1 VLSSLKVFVAL
12 LAVGVSIGSPKY
24 TSAGHD
30 EDTMPRQF
38 PISLFGVRAPSIVP
52 QEHRLTDQEEASFL
66 EYAKTTK
73 AFPRYLFSGCHDRA
87 HAAFKLLPRPLK
99 PKVMKIWL
107 MSPGVYSAGFYGVIG
122 VKGADEVSKAV
133 SWGYHVALAYRDRN
147 GSLRVLDPALRPGE
161 VITERAWFELLKI
174 PPLSLWTLTQPT
186 VYQFNFTETSADA
199 VNNKVWTGAY
209 FNDDGSLNPD
219 TLPSVLA
226 RDAIGV
232 DALGN
237 LTCATLRS
245 VAREPDKLQNMLG
258 GELPAD
264 CKASAER
271 YAVEKARW
279 TKIFST
285 VN

>member
-1 VLSSLKVFVAL
+1 MLSSLKVFI
-12 LAVGVSIGSPKY
+12 AVLVLGVSIGSLRS
-24 TSAGHD
+24 TSAFHD
-30 EDTMPRQF
+30 GDTMPRQF

-52 QEHRLTDQEEASFL
+52 QEHRLTDQEEESFL
-66 EYAKTTK
+66 AYAKTTK
-73 AFPRYLFSGCHDRA
+73 EFPRYLFSGCHDRA
-87 HAAFKLLPRPLK
+87 HAAFKLLPKPLK
-99 PKVMKIWL
+99 SKVMKIWL
-107 MSPGVYSAGFYGVIG
+107 MSPGVYSAGFYGLIG
-122 VKGADEVSKAV
+122 VKGTDEVSKAV

-147 GSLRVLDPALRPGE
+147 GSLRVLDPALRSGE
-161 VITERAWFELLKI
+161 VITERAWFDLLNI
-174 PPLSLWTLTQPT
+174 PALSLWTLTQPT
-186 VYQFNFTETSADA
+186 VYQFTFTKTNDKA
-199 VNNKVWTGAY
+199 VNPEVWTGDY
-209 FNDDGSLNPD
+209 FNDDGNLNPD

-232 DALGN
+232 DALGS

-245 VAREPDKLQNMLG
+245 VAREPDKLQNILR

-279 TKIFST
+279 AKIFSI